1 MALNSLVTR
10 CYETERDKT
19 RRYETKR
26 GKTLILNNKK
36 YVAPPMDGSDFKELF
51 MQMMAEGAGLPVDS
65 DRIPSG
71 PWTPELLADT
81 MSQINSSGL
90 GADLRTVQHWF
101 EKNDKGISTENIR
114 WLARIFGCG
123 DPNAT
128 SAWQAEL
135 SASRRRLIAKRRK
148 PASADKGSDRAASSN
163 RDAIPPAQTSTI
175 AIQVTNLRP
184 SGLAEKTETLFS
196 SSPLNMP
203 TAVFACA
210 VALGFMSLFLGNHDL
225 MHSSIGNPSKQVGF
239 IWAPN
244 WTVLFLILM
253 PLFLGTV
260 SELLMFWREKGRHT
274 FRPANAGIAD
284 RSAWLHR
291 VKASTYSFWTV
302 FLICFVFAGAM
313 QWIGKR
319 LLPLL
324 NGGGEY
330 ATDWGTIA
338 ISRPD
343 IISVPTSIAFTGF
356 AYLYMCVCFYLFFA
370 GLVLLYLVVQDMQVA
385 EADAGVIAQVHKA
398 IRTKDRVMQGIF
410 RCTLAGVLIALCMK
424 LQSVYLISSAPDI
437 LSWLLSDM
445 ASALS
450 QTNSNTYAD
459 NFRTPKQFS
468 SLLIVISCCFVFLY
482 GASRMSY
489 GKLRPNT
496 WAKQRAVMTFVVLSY
511 LLVNAF
517 VGFSILLGVG
527 LFIAVYGICN
537 PGFGLDPTFEEGS
550 S

>member
-1 MALNSLVTR
+1 
-10 CYETERDKT
+10 
-19 RRYETKR
+19 
-26 GKTLILNNKK
+26 
-36 YVAPPMDGSDFKELF
+36 MDGSDFKELF
-51 MQMMAEGAGLPVDS
+51 MQMMAAGAGLPVDS

-71 PWTPELLADT
+71 PWTPELLADAI
-81 MSQINSSGL
+81 SQINPSGS

-101 EKNDKGISTENIR
+101 EKNDKGISAGNIR

-123 DPNAT
+123 DPDAT

-148 PASADKGSDRAASSN
+148 PASADKDPGRAASLSQN
-163 RDAIPPAQTSTI
+163 AIPPAETSAAVQQEI
-175 AIQVTNLRP
+175 KLKV
-184 SGLAEKTETLFS
+184 SGLAAKTERLFS

-210 VALGFMSLFLGNHDL
+210 VALGFMSFFLGNHDL
-225 MHSSIGNPSKQVGF
+225 VHGNIGTTSKQVGF

-244 WTVLFLILM
+244 WTMLFLILM
-253 PLFLGTV
+253 PLFLGSV
-260 SELLMFWREKGRHT
+260 SELLIFWREKGRHS
-274 FRPANAGIAD
+274 FRPANAGIGD
-284 RSAWLHR
+284 RSTWLHR

-302 FLICFVFAGAM
+302 FLICIVFAGAM
-313 QWIGKR
+313 QWVSKR

-370 GLVLLYLVVQDMQVA
+370 GLVLLYLVVQDMKDA
-385 EADAGVIAQVHKA
+385 EVEAGVIAQAHEA
-398 IRTKDRVMQGIF
+398 NRTKDRVMQGIF

-437 LSWLLSDM
+437 LSWLISDTT
-445 ASALS
+445 SALS

-468 SLLIVISCCFVFLY
+468 SLLIVLSCSFVFLY
-482 GASRMSY
+482 SASRMSY

-496 WAKQRAVMTFVVLSY
+496 WVKQRAAMTLVVLSY

-527 LFIAVYGICN
+527 LIIAVYGIFN
-537 PGFGLDPTFEEGS
+537 PGLGLDLAFEEGS
-550 S
+550 SQHVQ

>member
-1 MALNSLVTR
+1 
-10 CYETERDKT
+10 
-19 RRYETKR
+19 
-26 GKTLILNNKK
+26 
-36 YVAPPMDGSDFKELF
+36 
-51 MQMMAEGAGLPVDS
+51 MAEGAGLPVDD
-65 DRIPSG
+65 DRIPTGS
-71 PWTPELLADT
+71 WTPELLT
-81 MSQINSSGL
+81 EVISRINSSGT
-90 GADLRTVQHWF
+90 GTDLRTVQHWF
-101 EKNDKGISTENIR
+101 EKNDKGISAENIR

-123 DPNAT
+123 DPDAT

-135 SASRRRLIAKRRK
+135 SESRRRLIAKRRR
-148 PASADKGSDRAASSN
+148 SAIAEKGPIRSTSLKRG
-163 RDAIPPAQTSTI
+163 AIPSIESSAVAQ
-175 AIQVTNLRP
+175 QEPNLTT
-184 SGLAEKTETLFS
+184 SGLAMKTEMLFS

-210 VALGFMSLFLGNHDL
+210 VALGFMSFFLGNHDL
-225 MHSSIGNPSKQVGF
+225 VHDSTGNTSKQVGF
-239 IWAPN
+239 VWAPN

-260 SELLMFWREKGRHT
+260 SDLLMFWREKGRHS
-274 FRPANAGIAD
+274 FRPANPRIGD

-291 VKASTYSFWTV
+291 VDASSYSFWAV
-302 FLICFVFAGAM
+302 FLICIVFAGVM
-313 QWIGKR
+313 QWVGKR

-324 NGGGEY
+324 NGGSEY

-343 IISVPTSIAFTGF
+343 IVSVPISIAFTGF

-370 GLVLLYLVVQDMQVA
+370 GLVLLFLVVQDMKDA
-385 EADAGVIAQVHKA
+385 ELEAGVTARGHEPS
-398 IRTKDRVMQGIF
+398 RTKDRVMQGIF
-410 RCTLAGVLIALCMK
+410 RCALVGVLIALCMK

-437 LSWLLSDM
+437 LSWLISDM
-445 ASALS
+445 TSALS

-468 SLLIVISCCFVFLY
+468 SLLIVLSCCFVFLY

-496 WAKQRAVMTFVVLSY
+496 WVKQRAFVTLVVLSY

-527 LFIAVYGICN
+527 LIIAVYGIFH
-537 PGFGLDPTFEEGS
+537 PGLGLDHAVEEGS
-550 S
+550 SQHVQ